1 MPNGKKNRYFF
12 VFLAIIDYLCQEND
26 KMIIRELYDRRIREA
41 FKTISVVVLIGARQ
55 VGKTTL
61 MNGYKYDKHT
71 LFLNGQN
78 PDIIELF
85 SSHSN
90 VENYLKINLNP
101 RLNGYLLI
109 DEFQFIP
116 DVSTIIKLL
125 TDGNKDLKIITTG
138 SSSLDIIQKVKESL
152 AGRVRMI
159 PVYSLSFPE
168 YIKFHDDKLYH
179 IHTKYNTFT
188 KNEVI
193 DKKIRLL
200 ELDYLIYGGLP
211 RVTLVESPEEKIN
224 LLNDIYQTYLLH
236 DVRAYVKNKDSVGFN
251 KMLRLLSAQIG
262 NILNVNTMSR
272 ITGLSYKKTQEY
284 LYLLEQMFII
294 KQLEPYSANRK
305 NTITK
310 MKKVYFYDLGMRNM
324 IYNSFN
330 DILIRTD
337 NGAIFE
343 NYVFLELI
351 KNAPSFAAMNYY
363 RTKDGAEVDFV
374 LNTLTKKESFEVKF
388 RDFDK
393 PVQMKSFESFNRVE
407 KIKKAFLINR
417 NLNALHNDTHYLPSS
432 LISKIF

>member
-1 MPNGKKNRYFF
+1 
-12 VFLAIIDYLCQEND
+12 
-26 KMIIRELYDRRIREA
+26 MIIRELYDRKIKEA

-61 MNGYKYDKHT
+61 MNSYKYNKQT

-78 PDIIELF
+78 PDTIELF
-85 SSHSN
+85 SSYSN

-125 TDGNKDLKIITTG
+125 TDTNRDLKIITTG
-138 SSSLDIIQKVKESL
+138 SSSLDIIQKVEESL

-168 YIKFHDDKLYH
+168 YIKFHDGELYH
-179 IHTKYNTFT
+179 VYTKYNAFT

-211 RVTLVESPEEKIN
+211 RVTLAKRPDEKIN
-224 LLNDIYQTYLLH
+224 LLNDIYQTYLLR
-236 DVRAYVKNKDSVGFN
+236 DVRAYVKNKDSMGFN
-251 KMLRLLSAQIG
+251 KMLRLLSARIG

-343 NYVFLELI
+343 NYVFLEFI
-351 KNAPSFAAMNYY
+351 KNVPSFAVLNYY

-374 LNTLTKKESFEVKF
+374 LDNMTEKKSFEVKF
-388 RDFDK
+388 REFDK
-393 PVQMKSFESFNRVE
+393 PAGTKSLETFNKTE
-407 KIKKAFLINR
+407 NIKDSYLINR
-417 NLNALHNDTHYLPSS
+417 NLNVLQNDIHYLPSC
-432 LISKIF
+432 LVSKVF